1 MDVLE
6 TLSVA
11 LGLATLA
18 GINLYLTV
26 FVTGMAVQFGWV
38 LLPPHLHDLSVL
50 GNPWVIAISGALYL
64 LEFFADKVP
73 WVDTANDALHTFIRP
88 LGGALLAVLALGEAD
103 PAVKVIG
110 ALLAGGAAL
119 TAHAAKAGARL
130 MANVS
135 PEPISN
141 ISLSLGEDALVLGG
155 LGLLLWHPVAA
166 CVAAILFLGVIWT
179 MFPRLLRGMR
189 ATGWLAWRKLNGPSA
204 GQETTKVQDEL
215 PATCLEAL
223 RGAKVTGEP
232 VAFAAQCISDA
243 GPGLPKGHFG
253 WLTRFEDGSLFFV
266 APRRREP
273 ILVEIPLAGAA
284 VERESRFLSEK
295 LRVTPARG
303 KAYGFAFERGHRRL
317 VDEVARELAEP
328 AGKELEASAA
338 I

>member
-38 LLPPHLHDLSVL
+38 LLPAHLHDLSVL

-64 LEFFADKVP
+64 LEFFADKIP
-73 WVDTANDALHTFIRP
+73 WIDTANDALHTFIRP

-103 PAVKVIG
+103 PAVKVIA

-119 TAHAAKAGARL
+119 TVHAAKAGARL

-155 LGLLLWHPVAA
+155 LGLLLWHPVVASI
-166 CVAAILFLGVIWT
+166 AAILLLGVIWA
-179 MFPRLLRGMR
+179 MFPRLLRR
-189 ATGWLAWRKLNGPSA
+189 IRSTSWLAWRKLNGPSA
-204 GQETTKVQDEL
+204 GQEATKLQNEL
-215 PATCLEAL
+215 PTTCLEAV
-223 RGAKVTGEP
+223 RRAKGTREP
-232 VAFAAQCISDA
+232 VAFATRCISDG
-243 GPGLPKGHFG
+243 GPGMPKGHFG
-253 WLTRFEDGSLFFV
+253 WLTRFEDGSLFFLV
-266 APRRREP
+266 PNRRDP
-273 ILVEIPLAGAA
+273 LIVEIPLAGASI
-284 VERESRFLSEK
+284 ERESCFLSER
-295 LRVTPARG
+295 LRVAPMRD
-303 KAYGFAFERGHRRL
+303 KAYDFAFERGQSRV
-317 VDEVARELAEP
+317 VDEVARELTEP
-328 AGKELEASAA
+328 AGKEREAVVAV
-338 I
+338 